1 MLKIIVAILIVILL
15 ITTTIGLHAKIE
27 RKVTNWLELSR
38 LFYFLLLTAS
48 IVHAFLHFKTQFF
61 SDILWI
67 IFLIIIYMLMET
79 AFRLKRET
87 FGNPHL
93 TTLLFIF
100 LVLALGISCWWI

>member
-1 MLKIIVAILIVILL
+1 MLKIIAAILIVILL
-15 ITTTIGLHAKIE
+15 VTTTIGLHAKIE

-38 LFYFLLLTAS
+38 LSYFILLFVS
-48 IVHAFLHFKTQFF
+48 IVHAFLYFKSLFI

-67 IFLIIIYMLMET
+67 IYLVITYILMET

-93 TTLLFIF
+93 TVLLFII
-100 LVLALGISCWWI
+100 LVIALGISCWQI